1 MGRKPSYICQ
11 LLADFYVIS
20 SWISQDRYKNLVQ
33 RKRFIPVVHD
43 TGGKGMRYHLGKVL
57 QDKTKCIIQRNFA
70 SGKHQSVYS
79 FIIVGNV
86 YTERRNRKAISRI
99 IKITS
104 FIKCFLVMRV
114 LLQTVHNIPGIFA
127 GTQNGIGEIT
137 QVPASG
143 SNDGKIHADQHHW
156 IWNDRSGKIQ
166 KLLNRSVSKTGI
178 HQRLIPL
185 VIKDKNILKFIK
197 NSVNR
202 KVFRDDTHIWL
213 G

>member
-79 FIIVGNV
+79 LIIIGNV
-86 YTERRNRKAISRI
+86 YAERRNRKAISGI
-99 IKITS
+99 IKVS
-104 FIKCFLVMRV
+104 GFIKSFLIMGI
-114 LLQTVHNIPGIFA
+114 LFQTVNNSPGIFV
-127 GTQNGIGEIT
+127 GTQNGIGKIA
-137 QVPASG
+137 QIPASG
-143 SNDGKIHADQHHW
+143 GNDSKIHTDQHHW
-156 IWNDRSGKIQ
+156 VGNNGSGKIQ
-166 KLLNRSVSKTGI
+166 KFLNRSVPKTGI
-178 HQRLIPL
+178 HQRLIPS
-185 VIKDKNILKFIK
+185 VIKDKNFLKFVK
-197 NSVNR
+197 NGIGR
-202 KVFRDDTHIWL
+202 KIFRNDAHVWL
-213 G
+213 S